1 MRKTASY
8 SPLKGLFLAALFAA
22 SSLALAQ
29 SDTNGD
35 IYGKWKITSMIGGG
49 AASALTQRDVD
60 KLIGK
65 YVIITPEKFAFD
77 GQLCRTLNYQ
87 RRKEET
93 VHFFDWA
100 WRTDVSDIP
109 FPNPV
114 TVIETGCNT
123 LVPIRENHLMIAQEN
138 VFLEAVRLKG
148 SPRKAAR
155 PTQR

>member
-1 MRKTASY
+1 MNHTNKFVLGAI
-8 SPLKGLFLAALFAA
+8 FAL
-22 SSLALAQ
+22 SSAALAQ
-29 SDTNGD
+29 SNPNAD
-35 IYGKWKITSMIGGG
+35 IYGKWKIKEMIGGG

-65 YVIITPEKFAFD
+65 YVTISPEKFAFN
-77 GQLCRTLNYQ
+77 GKTCAHPTYERRT
-87 RRKEET
+87 EET

-123 LVPIRENHLMIAQEN
+123 LFPIRKDHLMIAEEN
-138 VFLEAVRLKG
+138 VFLEAVRIQN
-148 SPRKAAR
+148 SPHTPIHRTR
-155 PTQR
+155 R

>member
-1 MRKTASY
+1 MKV
-8 SPLKGLFLAALFAA
+8 KKFGLLALLIM
-22 SSLALAQ
+22 SSAALAQ
-29 SDTNGD
+29 SESNSD
-35 IYGKWKITSMIGGG
+35 IYGKWKIKEMIGGG
-49 AASALTQRDVD
+49 AASALTQRDID

-65 YVIITPEKFAFD
+65 YVTISPEKFNFN
-77 GQLCRTLNYQ
+77 GKTCTHPRYQ

-123 LVPIRENHLMIAQEN
+123 LFPIRRDHLMIAEEN
-138 VFLEAVRLKG
+138 VFLEAVRVRP
-148 SPRKAAR
+148 PRI
-155 PTQR
+155 P